1 MIAKS
6 RTATV
11 ALTLMVGLRGDAVQN
26 VTMRKRTHSRTTAF
40 DHRDRLAKAYWRT
53 WSERSERSADA
64 FPSKSWQRIRIRI
77 RIRENGKKQF
87 AFIRQG
93 GSFSP
98 LERGWFDER
107 GVRISDA
114 IWFISNICL
123 INVHQIHFD
132 MRIILLQIGT
142 LDLLKV

>member
-11 ALTLMVGLRGDAVQN
+11 ALTPMVGLRGDAVQN
-26 VTMRKRTHSRTTAF
+26 VTMRKRTHSRATAF
-40 DHRDRLAKAYWRT
+40 DHRDRLAKAYWRK
-53 WSERSERSADA
+53 WSERSADA
-64 FPSKSWQRIRIRI
+64 FPSKSWQ

-114 IWFISNICL
+114 IGFICNIGL
-123 INVHQIHFD
+123 INVHQIHFN
-132 MRIILLQIGT
+132 MQIILLQIGR